1 MDLAAQSVHA
11 QQNGPVQRAV
21 CHARTPT
28 SARRREE
35 EEEEEEVF
43 GVHRLFDREVLA
55 SRLEQTGLGG
65 NQEEVRIT

>member
-35 EEEEEEVF
+35 EEVF
-43 GVHRLFDREVLA
+43 GIHRLFDREVLA